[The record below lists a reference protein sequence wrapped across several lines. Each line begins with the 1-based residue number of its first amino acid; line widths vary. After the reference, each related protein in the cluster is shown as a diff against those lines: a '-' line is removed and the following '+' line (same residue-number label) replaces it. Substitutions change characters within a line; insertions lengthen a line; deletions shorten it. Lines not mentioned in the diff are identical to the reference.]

1 MNSEWELSAQAGKQ
15 LYTACITSV
24 SDYEVEIWWRN
35 QKNYQNQLQKLQNT
49 ALHKIL
55 EVFKTSSAAAM
66 KLKADIK
73 SVKIKL
79 NKKCRKYI
87 LRVIILSENHSVR
100 QRTSHSYSSEEI
112 SEQKILIELN
122 YLDWN

>member
-1 MNSEWELSAQAGKQ
+1 MNSEWELSVQAEKQ
-15 LYTACITSV
+15 LYTVCITSV

-66 KLKADIK
+66 ELKADIK
-73 SVKIKL
+73 PVKIRL
-79 NKKCRKYI
+79 NKKCRKYA
-87 LRVIILSENHSVR
+87 LRVITLSENHSVR
-100 QRTSHSYSSEEI
+100 QRTSHSYSLKEI
-112 SEQKILIELN
+112 SEQKILIKLN
-122 YLDWN
+122 YLNWN